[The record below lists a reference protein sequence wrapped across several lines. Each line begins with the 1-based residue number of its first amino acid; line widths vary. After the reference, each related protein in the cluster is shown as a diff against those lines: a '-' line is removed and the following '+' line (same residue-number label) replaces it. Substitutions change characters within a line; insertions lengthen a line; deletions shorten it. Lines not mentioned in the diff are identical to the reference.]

1 MAKLALFLMI
11 GSLINILGEAVPGVV
26 MHFSQSQAVH
36 VTYALIV
43 LSLLPTPI
51 AILIFPKPV
60 SDTNCCISNVMY

>member
-26 MHFSQSQAVH
+26 THFSQSQAVH

-51 AILIFPKPV
+51 AILIFLEPF